1 MSLYHST
8 NCLLV
13 LVILVLPYMPNSP
26 KVIIT
31 AGTVAVGTTAF
42 SGILLT

>member
-13 LVILVLPYMPNSP
+13 LVILVLPYMPDSP
-26 KVIIT
+26 KVIIFAGTIT
-31 AGTVAVGTTAF
+31 AGITAF
-42 SGILLT
+42 SSILLT

>member
-13 LVILVLPYMPNSP
+13 LAILVLPYMPNSP
-26 KVIIT
+26 EVIIA
-31 AGTVAVGTTAF
+31 AGSIAVGTTAF
-42 SGILLT
+42 SSMLLT

>member
-13 LVILVLPYMPNSP
+13 LAILVLPYMPNSP

-31 AGTVAVGTTAF
+31 ANTITAGTAAF
-42 SGILLT
+42 NSMLLT